1 MVPPQDIWRLLHP
14 SSYLGSGRST
24 RPTWG
29 RAGPLV
35 LPRVGPV
42 HVPVVGGRADQE
54 PVLAWPEDEP
64 GDYPLPALVV
74 AVQQVDGQRLT
85 ILDGLA
91 STLVVLAAGV
101 AERTLPEAGVAGRNV
116 QVAGL
121 VGEVFRAR
129 AVFPAQV
136 PRVKSPPVQHG
147 QPAAGVAQR
156 CRQQNRPVLLLRERP
171 SATEQHVIAALE
183 IDLLRAIVQLRWN
196 EQRAEP
202 RHQGTLGNA

>member
-1 MVPPQDIWRLLHP
+1 MAPPQDIWHLLYP

-24 RPTWG
+24 FQW
-29 RAGPLV
+29 
-35 LPRVGPV
+35 
-42 HVPVVGGRADQE
+42 
-54 PVLAWPEDEP
+54 W
-64 GDYPLPALVV
+64 
-74 AVQQVDGQRLT
+74 
-85 ILDGLA
+85 
-91 STLVVLAAGV
+91 GV
-101 AERTLPEAGVAGRNV
+101 AERPLPEAGIAGRNV

-156 CRQQNRPVLLLRERP
+156 CRQQNRPVLLLRDRL

-202 RHQGTLGNA
+202 RHQGALGNAGGSVRRAHRGERG